1 MAIREYEVETYG
13 ISADDF
19 GDSISMNTNC
29 EYGVIDDANH
39 FWNIDWDYV
48 NDALEENEDF
58 KQALSDEGFEV
69 NFDKYEPAELYRK
82 LTGTSIESLF
92 EEFCDFEAIGMSFED
107 AYNVLRNQAEEARE
121 YLEGNDK
128 IEVTYM
134 QESYENELYVTC
146 EFEAEESVAIEV
158 KDKLKEIE
166 NVYTNKLQASGECHH
181 YCDDPKFGI
190 ELFSVRVIPELEANE
205 FFVNEM

>member
-1 MAIREYEVETYG
+1 MAIREYEVDTYG

-48 NDALEENEDF
+48 NEALEENEDF
-58 KQALSDEGFEV
+58 KQALADEGFEV

-82 LTGTSIESLF
+82 LTGTSIDSLF
-92 EEFCDFEAIGMSFED
+92 ESFCDFEDIGMSFED
-107 AYNVLRNQAEEARE
+107 AYSALRNQAEEARE
-121 YLEGNDK
+121 YLENNDK

-134 QESYENELYVTC
+134 QEGYENELYVTC
-146 EFEAEESVAIEV
+146 TFNTEESVAAEV

-166 NVYTNKLQASGECHH
+166 SIYTNKLQASGECHH
-181 YCDDPKFGI
+181 YCDDPTFGI
-190 ELFSVRVIPELEANE
+190 ELFSVRIIPDLEANE
-205 FFVNEM
+205 FTIDEM

>member
-1 MAIREYEVETYG
+1 MTIKEYEVDTYG

-48 NDALEENEDF
+48 NEALEENEDF
-58 KQALSDEGFEV
+58 KQALTDEGFEV

-82 LTGTSIESLF
+82 LTGTSIDSLF
-92 EEFCDFEAIGMSFED
+92 ESFCDFEDIGMSFED
-107 AYNVLRNQAEEARE
+107 AYSALRNQAEEARE
-121 YLEGNDK
+121 YLENNDK
-128 IEVTYM
+128 IEVTYI

-146 EFEAEESVAIEV
+146 TFSAEESVAAEV

-166 NVYTNKLQASGECHH
+166 SIYTNKLQSIGEQYH
-181 YCDDPKFGI
+181 YCNDPTFGI
-190 ELFSVRVIPELEANE
+190 ELFGVKMIPDLEANE
-205 FFVNEM
+205 FTIDEM